1 MARKPLDAIAIADFL
16 AAFPHWKRDGGALV
30 REHHASS
37 ARAALRAIRRIGDL
51 AEGAD
56 HHPELLWVYD
66 RLTIRL
72 TTHDVGNAITSR
84 DTHLARCVEDV
95 LNDAAAE
102 GDA

>member
-16 AAFPHWKRDGGALV
+16 AAFPSWKRDGGALV
-30 REHHASS
+30 REHRASS
-37 ARAALRAIRRIGDL
+37 ARAALRTIRRIGDL

-56 HHPELLWVYD
+56 HHPELIWVYD

-72 TTHDVGNAITSR
+72 TTHDAGNAITLR
-84 DTHLARCVEDV
+84 DTHLARCIEDV
-95 LNDAAAE
+95 LIDAAAE